1 MNSNEDEKTNDG
13 EDQIISILGEIGP
26 WQWRNILIT
35 GVFCVPCCWHI
46 LIMTFMNASV
56 DSWCA
61 RPPSLGQSISIQDW
75 KNISGQDNGSCLV
88 LDRDWSSWVSGQGNE
103 DHRMVD
109 CEQWEF
115 DTSQFS
121 STITSEFGLVCGKEY
136 LKSIA
141 QTLYFV
147 GMIFGVFT
155 FGVLA
160 DIFGRKKVLI
170 PLLMAIS
177 VSGILTSQMPTFET
191 FIFGR
196 LLNAFAVIG
205 IFETYFTYMLEF
217 VGGKWSTIIGG
228 GVEYIWV
235 TGWLSLGGLAYA
247 LRDWRDLMLY
257 SSIPSTLSFVLF
269 WLIPESPRWLLS
281 TGRIEEAEDIVR
293 SAAKFNK
300 VTLPVDWK
308 LKSVQKEKSRRTNL
322 LDLFR
327 YPNMRTKTLILY
339 YNWFVNSFA
348 YYGLAMNMGDLGG
361 SDVYL
366 NFTISGLLEIPAYT
380 AAILF
385 LLYFGRRVPYFSS
398 MILCGASLLSIMLV
412 PRGVYA
418 NDWPAMVVALFGKM
432 CITFSWA
439 VLFLYSAEIFPT
451 EIRTSAIGSA
461 SFIGR
466 FGGILA
472 PWVELLG
479 KNYHP
484 YIPAVI
490 FGGNALLAGLLAIWL
505 PETQGTE
512 LAYTIE
518 ESEILGVDFF
528 PESCNRK
535 KKRTN
540 NSINM
545 DGNE

>member
-1 MNSNEDEKTNDG
+1 M
-13 EDQIISILGEIGP
+13 
-26 WQWRNILIT
+26 
-35 GVFCVPCCWHI
+35 
-46 LIMTFMNASV
+46 A
-56 DSWCA
+56 
-61 RPPSLGQSISIQDW
+61 DW
-75 KNISGQDNGSCLV
+75 KNVSRQENGSCLV
-88 LDRDWSSWVSGQGNE
+88 LDRDWSSWVPSQDNE
-103 DHRMVD
+103 DDRMVD
-109 CEQWEF
+109 CEDWEF

-121 STITSEFGLVCGKEY
+121 STITSEFSLVCSKEY
-136 LKSIA
+136 LKSTA

-160 DIFGRKKVLI
+160 DIFGRKKILI
-170 PLLMAIS
+170 PLLMGIAL
-177 VSGILTSQMPTFET
+177 SGIMTSQMPTYET

-196 LLNAFAVIG
+196 LLNALAVIG

-217 VGGKWSTIIGG
+217 VGGKWTTIIGG

-247 LRDWRDLMLY
+247 MRDWRDLMLY
-257 SSIPSTLSFVLF
+257 SSIPSVLSFVLI

-281 TGRIEEAEDIVR
+281 RGRIEEAEVIVR
-293 SAAKFNK
+293 SAAKYNK
-300 VTLPVDWK
+300 IALADDWK
-308 LKSVQKEKSRRTNL
+308 LKSVQKDKSQRTNL

-348 YYGLAMNMGDLGG
+348 YYGLAMNMGELGG

-380 AAILF
+380 AAIL
-385 LLYFGRRVPYFSS
+385 LLLHFGRRVPYFTS

-418 NDWPAMVVALFGKM
+418 NDWPATAVALFGKM

-439 VLFLYSAEIFPT
+439 VLFLYSAELFPT
-451 EIRTSAIGSA
+451 EIRTSGIGSA

-479 KNYHP
+479 KTYHP

-490 FGGNALLAGLLAIWL
+490 FGGNALLAGLLAVWL
-505 PETQGTE
+505 PETQGRE

-518 ESEILGVDFF
+518 ESEMLELGNLK
-528 PESCNRK
+528 CGRK
-535 KKRTN
+535 KHGKDV
-540 NSINM
+540 INM
-545 DGNE
+545 DIN